1 MNKRPVN
8 INLLKIQLPLTAM
21 LSITHRVSGI
31 IIFFLVLPV
40 TVYSLFQ
47 LSNSQDSYNAI
58 TLLFHNNYLFKSII
72 IMLIVV
78 LKYHI
83 FTGVRHMLMDFHIIS
98 HSLASSQKSSV
109 VTLVLFIIDALL
121 TIWVLA

>member
-31 IIFFLVLPV
+31 IIFFLVLPI

-47 LSNSQDSYNAI
+47 LSNSQNSYNAI

-109 VTLVLFIIDALL
+109 VTLVLFIVDALL
-121 TIWVLA
+121 TICVLA

>member
-31 IIFFLVLPV
+31 IIFFLVLPIS
-40 TVYSLFQ
+40 VYSLFQ

-58 TLLFHNNYLFKSII
+58 TLLFHNNYVFKSII

-121 TIWVLA
+121 TMWVLA

>member
-31 IIFFLVLPV
+31 IIFFLVLPI

-83 FTGVRHMLMDFHIIS
+83 FTGVRHMLMDFHLIS
-98 HSLASSQKSSV
+98 ESLASSYRSSQI
-109 VTLVLFIIDALL
+109 TLILFLADSLL
-121 TIWVLA
+121 TAVVIL

>member
-31 IIFFLVLPV
+31 IIFFLVLPI

-83 FTGVRHMLMDFHIIS
+83 FTGVRHMLMDFHIIN